1 MLRHKLFV
9 IALLTASVYAVP
21 VPALAQE
28 IGVRAGASADPNQFY
43 FGAHAE
49 TPPLLDH
56 LYFLPNVEIGV
67 GDNVTLYAFNVEF
80 AYHLPSGRSW
90 FTYVGAGPAL
100 NVIHVRGN
108 TNSEGG
114 FNLLVGVQ
122 HEGGLFAEL
131 KAGLGNSA
139 NLKVGVGY
147 AFRFR

>member
-1 MLRHKLFV
+1 
-9 IALLTASVYAVP
+9 
-21 VPALAQE
+21 
-28 IGVRAGASADPNQFY
+28 
-43 FGAHAE
+43 
-49 TPPLLDH
+49 
-56 LYFLPNVEIGV
+56 
-67 GDNVTLYAFNVEF
+67 
-80 AYHLPSGRSW
+80 
-90 FTYVGAGPAL
+90 
-100 NVIHVRGN
+100 VIHVRGN